1 MAQANNPY
9 SLQAF
14 LGFVANNFV
23 IIVLVLLFFAGGVV
37 TGSLWTENQ
46 MLRGGRGTTAN
57 NAVAGDTTVPQ
68 PAGPTGPT
76 EAQLASLPEVD
87 SDDHIIGNPNA
98 KIVLVEYS
106 DFECPFCQR
115 FHPTMQQIM
124 EEYGDDV
131 AWVYRHFPLSFH
143 PNARPAAITSECV
156 AKLGG
161 NNAFWKFADE
171 AFNQN
176 SQLGGTLTPAAID
189 AAIAA
194 SGVNADEVKSCVDAG
209 DVASIVDT
217 DMNEGSAAGV
227 TGTPGTFIV
236 TSDGAQELI
245 PGALPFEQVKPM
257 IDQYL

>member
-37 TGSLWTENQ
+37 TSSGQ
-46 MLRGGRGTTAN
+46 DRAPRRPRCTAN

-176 SQLGGTLTPAAID
+176 SQLGHTPPLPLM
-189 AAIAA
+189 AIAA
-194 SGVNADEVKSCVDAG
+194 SGVNADEVKSCVDA
-209 DVASIVDT
+209 V
-217 DMNEGSAAGV
+217 M
-227 TGTPGTFIV
+227 
-236 TSDGAQELI
+236 
-245 PGALPFEQVKPM
+245 
-257 IDQYL
+257 